1 MPKFLLI
8 SLLKGGFII
17 FIHSL
22 SGLHGTIGFRDFRGC
37 VKSHGSVGCR
47 FHGSVGSRF
56 HGSVGCRF
64 RGRVGCGFSSVG
76 CGLGSVG
83 CGFGSV
89 GSSNFGSFFGSS
101 FLGFLGLD
109 CLVFSRRANRLEE
122 LVTGN
127 TLAVGTVKSAH
138 T

>member
-1 MPKFLLI
+1 MPIFLLI

-22 SGLHGTIGFRDFRGC
+22 SWL
-37 VKSHGSVGCR
+37 
-47 FHGSVGSRF
+47 HGSVGSRGGGFRGSVKSHGSGGSRGFHGCVGSGF
-56 HGSVGCRF
+56 HGSVGC
-64 RGRVGCGFSSVG
+64 GFH
-76 CGLGSVG
+76 GSVG
-83 CGFGSV
+83 CGFHGTVGSGLGSV
-89 GSSNFGSFFGSS
+89 GSSNFGIIFGSS

-127 TLAVGTVKSAH
+127 TLAVGAVKSAH